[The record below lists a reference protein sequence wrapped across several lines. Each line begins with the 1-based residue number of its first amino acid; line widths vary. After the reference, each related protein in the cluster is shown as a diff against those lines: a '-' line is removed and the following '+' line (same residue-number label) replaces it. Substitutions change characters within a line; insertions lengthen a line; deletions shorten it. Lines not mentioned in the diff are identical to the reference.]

1 MLNTLCDYFLLK
13 EVVKVTDKPT
23 NHYLCNHKE
32 KIMVLRH
39 ARYIHR
45 DCIEYRYRK
54 NLTDLYNMI
63 PLKEFAEHITLPR
76 GPLEDRYEF
85 MRKNNNMIYFD
96 YTEVEN
102 IIYIAIDEELKHLL
116 KKYTPFIVS
125 TKEDYKKDDIVAYYH
140 FAGFYIG
147 FWK

>member
-23 NHYLCNHKE
+23 NYYLCNHKE

-45 DCIEYRYRK
+45 DCIEYKHRK

-102 IIYIAIDEELKHLL
+102 IIYIAIDEELKNLL